1 MRRKDHRA
9 AVWDLVKLLD
19 EDRAQASQ
27 PLDDEAVVNDF
38 MADIDRRA
46 EPLDRQLDDLD
57 GAIDACAKSA
67 RRSNQQVQFRLGKA
81 HRGRC
86 KASLAAML
94 GASYERARTN
104 DPASKKELAIVK
116 RRLTAL
122 ALVLLATAC
131 SREGQ
136 ITEGGIFITRSV
148 CPQVAIPAATGDI
161 TLFSPPNRTDAAA
174 LDVSAAITNL
184 RTTCDDSGAN
194 VVSTVTFDVVA
205 TRRDA
210 GEARTVVLP
219 YFSVAM
225 RGGSEVVAKRLGNIG
240 LNFAAGSIRAQT
252 SGQATVQVSRA
263 AATLPADIRK
273 ELTRERKAKDLDAAV
288 DPLSKPE
295 IRDAVARATFEHLV
309 GFQLTQEQLR
319 YNATR

>member
-1 MRRKDHRA
+1 MTG
-9 AVWDLVKLLD
+9 VT
-19 EDRAQASQ
+19 
-27 PLDDEAVVNDF
+27 
-38 MADIDRRA
+38 
-46 EPLDRQLDDLD
+46 
-57 GAIDACAKSA
+57 GAFDKGS
-67 RRSNQQVQFRLGKA
+67 
-81 HRGRC
+81 H
-86 KASLAAML
+86 
-94 GASYERARTN
+94 
-104 DPASKKELAIVK
+104 IVK

-122 ALVLLATAC
+122 ALVLLATGC

-136 ITEGGIFITRSV
+136 LTTGGIYITRSV
-148 CPQVAIPAATGDI
+148 CPQVAIPAETGDI
-161 TLFSPPNRTDAAA
+161 TLFSPPNQTDAAA

-184 RTTCDDSGAN
+184 RVSCNDTGAN
-194 VVSTVTFDVVA
+194 VISTVTFDVVA

-225 RGGSEVVAKRLGNIG
+225 QGGTQVVAKRLGSVG

-263 AATLPADIRK
+263 AATLPADVRK
-273 ELTRERKAKDLDAAV
+273 ELTRERKANDADAAV
-288 DPLSKPE
+288 DPMNKPE
-295 IRDAVARATFEHLV
+295 IRDAVARATFEHLI

>member
-1 MRRKDHRA
+1 M
-9 AVWDLVKLLD
+9 
-19 EDRAQASQ
+19 
-27 PLDDEAVVNDF
+27 
-38 MADIDRRA
+38 
-46 EPLDRQLDDLD
+46 
-57 GAIDACAKSA
+57 
-67 RRSNQQVQFRLGKA
+67 
-81 HRGRC
+81 
-86 KASLAAML
+86 
-94 GASYERARTN
+94 
-104 DPASKKELAIVK
+104 

-136 ITEGGIFITRSV
+136 ITTGGIYTTRSV
-148 CPQVAIPAATGDI
+148 CPQVGIPAATGDI

-174 LDVSAAITNL
+174 LDVSAAMTNL
-184 RTTCDDSGAN
+184 RVSCDDSGAN
-194 VVSTVTFDVVA
+194 VISTVTFDVVA

-219 YFSVAM
+219 FFSVAM
-225 RGGSEVVAKRLGNIG
+225 RGGTDVVAKKLGSVG

-263 AATLPADIRK
+263 AATLPADVRK
-273 ELTRERKAKDLDAAV
+273 ELTKERKADDPDAAV
-288 DPLSKPE
+288 DPLARPE

-309 GFQLTQEQLR
+309 GFELTQEQLR